1 MLERKE
7 GHLTEGKECETEEDG
22 RGSGRFYG

>member
-1 MLERKE
+1 MLKGKE
-7 GHLTEGKECETEEDG
+7 DHLTEGKECETEEDG